1 MFGGSSFD
9 MVPYRR
15 TATVFERLHYVAA
28 TAELTIPPQARA
40 QGVVPEATFRLSRA
54 ERLEMTYASAS
65 IGVAECPAW
74 VLLALERHETM
85 EPS

>member
-1 MFGGSSFD
+1 MFGGSGFGK
-9 MVPYRR
+9 VLYR
-15 TATVFERLHYVAA
+15 TSNMFERSHYIGA
-28 TAELTIPPQARA
+28 TAELTIPPQTPAR
-40 QGVVPEATFRLSRA
+40 GVVPEATFRLSRA

-65 IGVAECPAW
+65 IGIAECPAW